1 MTTDKIEH
9 SVKKNIFGI
18 GIFLLVL
25 IGIMSVFMLVG
36 KDNIKGWIDSVGI
49 FGPILFIFIHASTIV
64 FAPLEGSFLML
75 SAGKIF
81 SDFWMGVFYV
91 SIAGILG
98 SSINFWVARIFGQ
111 RIIQKLVGIKGYN
124 LINKTSEKI
133 NQNPILLVPLMAS
146 TLFDIMGYA
155 AGLSGIKYNKFLIAI
170 IISSCVNVPIY
181 VALGDNLLDN
191 KEAIWWIVGMVLAI
205 MIFYLFYRTFYYIL
219 TKVFLPI
226 EESAEIN

>member
-1 MTTDKIEH
+1 
-9 SVKKNIFGI
+9 
-18 GIFLLVL
+18 
-25 IGIMSVFMLVG
+25 
-36 KDNIKGWIDSVGI
+36 
-49 FGPILFIFIHASTIV
+49 
-64 FAPLEGSFLML
+64 
-75 SAGKIF
+75 
-81 SDFWMGVFYV
+81 
-91 SIAGILG
+91 
-98 SSINFWVARIFGQ
+98 
-111 RIIQKLVGIKGYN
+111 
-124 LINKTSEKI
+124 
-133 NQNPILLVPLMAS
+133 MAS